1 MMEPPEEME
10 EEFNEWYDTEHIP
23 EREAVPGILSAQR
36 FVVNEGFPRYLA
48 LYDLESIDV
57 LQSESY
63 KRIGG
68 DHLSPWTRRII
79 RSVQGLKRNVYKQTF
94 PGAAR
99 ISKEAN
105 ALALWA
111 YDIDAIEENELNQ
124 WYDKEWISHLKKT
137 DGFLNIRRF
146 ISVEGFPKHLTLLD
160 FKEIRFLKDEADQKA
175 LLFREAIKF
184 EKYLKGTIHGLYR
197 KYLKEMILRK
207 ASSRR
212 II

>member
-36 FVVNEGFPRYLA
+36 FVANEGFPRYLA

-57 LQSESY
+57 LQSGSY
-63 KRIGG
+63 RRIGG

-79 RSVQGLKRNVYKQTF
+79 RSVQGLKRNVYEQTF
-94 PGAAR
+94 PGAAK

-111 YDIDAIEENELNQ
+111 YDIDTVKESELNQ
-124 WYDKEWISHLKKT
+124 WYDKECLSHLKKT

-146 ISVEGFPKHLTLLD
+146 ICVEGFPKLLTLVG
-160 FKEIRFLKDEADQKA
+160 FKETTFLEDETNKNT
-175 LLFREAIKF
+175 LLFQEMTRFK
-184 EKYLKGTIHGLYR
+184 KYLRSTIYGLYR
-197 KYLKEMILRK
+197 KYSKK
-207 ASSRR
+207 
-212 II
+212 